1 MLSGEWNPATGGTS
15 RPRRENSYPVGRQEQ
30 ARCRQEICGEM
41 DQLSQEEILWECS
54 TPIGFR
60 VRVTRDYWRL
70 IVTVKHPVMA
80 GRESSVRK
88 ALSMP
93 DQVRRSRSDP
103 NVYLFYKRESLDR
116 WVCAVARRLDGDGF
130 LVTTYPTDVIKE
142 GEQVWPK

>member
-1 MLSGEWNPATGGTS
+1 
-15 RPRRENSYPVGRQEQ
+15 
-30 ARCRQEICGEM
+30 M
-41 DQLSQEEILWECS
+41 DQLSQEEILWECV

-60 VRVTRDYWRL
+60 VRVTRNYWRL
-70 IVTVKHPVMA
+70 IVTTKHPVMA
-80 GRESSVRK
+80 GRESAVQG

-103 NVYLFYKRESLDR
+103 AVYLFYKRESIDR
-116 WVCAVARRLDGDGF
+116 WVCAVVRRLDGDGF

>member
-1 MLSGEWNPATGGTS
+1 
-15 RPRRENSYPVGRQEQ
+15 
-30 ARCRQEICGEM
+30 M
-41 DQLSQEEILWECS
+41 DQLSQEEVLWECF

-60 VRVTRDYWRL
+60 VRVTHNYWRL

-80 GRESSVRK
+80 GRESSVRA

-93 DQVRRSRSDP
+93 DQVRRSRNDP
-103 NVYLFYKRESLDR
+103 SVYLFYKRESPDR

-130 LVTTYPTDVIKE
+130 LVTTYPTDAIKE

>member
-1 MLSGEWNPATGGTS
+1 
-15 RPRRENSYPVGRQEQ
+15 
-30 ARCRQEICGEM
+30 M
-41 DQLSQEEILWECS
+41 DQLSQEEMLWECF

-60 VRVTRDYWRL
+60 VRVTRNYWRL

-80 GRESSVRK
+80 GRESSVEE

-103 NVYLFYKRESLDR
+103 SVYLFYKRESPDR